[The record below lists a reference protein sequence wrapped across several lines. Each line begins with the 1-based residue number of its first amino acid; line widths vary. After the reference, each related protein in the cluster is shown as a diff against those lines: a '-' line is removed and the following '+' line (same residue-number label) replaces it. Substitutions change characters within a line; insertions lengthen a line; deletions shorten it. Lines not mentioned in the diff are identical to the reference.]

1 MALGEIG
8 EEITDLEIED
18 MIEVAQKDESDS
30 VTFTDFLRILNE
42 SANDVI
48 QLTEDYVR
56 NKC

>member
-1 MALGEIG
+1 VALGEIG